1 MRVPFLDLRA
11 EHAPVLDELYSAI
24 GEVLESGVFVGG
36 EQVLALER
44 ELGDHLRVRHVIS
57 VNSGTDALR
66 LALEGLGIGAGD
78 EVIVPTY
85 TFVATAAAV
94 KLAGARPVFVD
105 SGIDSFLIDVEGIE
119 AAITPRTR
127 AIVPV
132 HLFGQAAAMDEILAL
147 AKHRGLLVLEDA
159 AQAFGARYRDKTAGT
174 LGDAGAFSF
183 YPSKILGG
191 LGDGG
196 SIVTNDSALAA
207 KLRRLR
213 NHGRQSHGCHL
224 EVGHNSRLDA
234 LQAAAL
240 RVKLRRV
247 DAWDARRREIAA
259 IYRRG
264 LAGVPVV
271 LPPTEQTSFNHF
283 VIRASGRDRLKTWL
297 ADRGVE
303 SAIYYPVPCH
313 RQPAFAADLTAST
326 FPAAE
331 HLAQIALALPLYP
344 SLPEASAIHVC
355 ELVREFFNSGHEP

>member
-11 EHAPVLDELYSAI
+11 EHAPILDELYSAI

-44 ELGDHLRVRHVIS
+44 ELADHLNVHHVIG

-94 KLAGARPVFVD
+94 KHVGARPVFVD
-105 SGIDSFLIDVEGIE
+105 SGIDGFLIDAQGIE

-127 AIVPV
+127 AVIPV
-132 HLFGQAAAMDEILAL
+132 HLFGQAAAMDEILTL

-159 AQAFGARYRDKTAGT
+159 AQAFGARYRDNCVGT

-213 NHGRQSHGCHL
+213 NHGRESHTSHL

-247 DAWDARRREIAA
+247 DAWNAQRREIAA
-259 IYRRG
+259 IYRQG
-264 LAGVPVV
+264 LANLPVV
-271 LPPTEQTSFNHF
+271 LPPVEQRSFNHF
-283 VIRASGRDRLKTWL
+283 VIRASCRDRLKTWL

-303 SAIYYPVPCH
+303 TVIYYAVPCH
-313 RQPAFAADLTAST
+313 RQPAFAADLTVSS
-326 FPAAE
+326 FPFAE
-331 HLAQIALALPLYP
+331 QLAQNALALPLYP
-344 SLPEASAIHVC
+344 SLPDVAAIHVC
-355 ELVREFFNSGHEP
+355 ELIREFFDRVQ